1 MGKWSVKK
9 TSQIIQTDSIHYQII
24 SFLKKNLPASEDFSE
39 LDDYNK
45 CMVLFGNFRIK
56 HGKPTGLKLTV
67 TGKSMLSK
75 FFTRYEY
82 TLTEP
87 NSLKILLALDRQMT
101 WPYYLTSQRV
111 IFFSQ
116 ADAALFRL
124 SGGEMNSYISC
135 I

>member
-1 MGKWSVKK
+1 VKK

-24 SFLKKNLPASEDFSE
+24 SFLEKNLPASEDFSGS
-39 LDDYNK
+39 DDYNK
-45 CMVLFGNFRIK
+45 CILLFSNFRIK

-82 TLTEP
+82 TLTEA

-116 ADAALFRL
+116 TDAALFRL